1 MPKTAKQTQVISEG
15 ATELGAVDFGP
26 WLDSGEKLT
35 GTPTVAE
42 VTTTDLTINTVAVST
57 SPLTILDEGVSIGEA
72 VQWLVSGQQSSTSYR
87 LRVTATTD
95 ASPAR
100 TEVLDVLMDC
110 I

>member
-1 MPKTAKQTQVISEG
+1 MPKTDNRVQEISEG
-15 ATELGAVDFGP
+15 ATDTGAYDFGP
-26 WLDSGEKLT
+26 WLDPGEKLT

-42 VTTTDLTINTVAVST
+42 VTTTDLTIDTVTVSK
-57 SPLTILDEGVSIGEA
+57 SQLTILGELATAGEA
-72 VQWLVSGQQSSTSYR
+72 VQWRVSGQQADTQYR
-87 LRVTATTD
+87 LRVTTTTD